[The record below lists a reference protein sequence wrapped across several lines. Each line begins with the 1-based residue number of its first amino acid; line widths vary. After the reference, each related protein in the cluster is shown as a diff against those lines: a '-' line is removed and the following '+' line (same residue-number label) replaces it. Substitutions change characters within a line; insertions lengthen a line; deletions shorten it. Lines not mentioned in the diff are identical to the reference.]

1 MSPTDFLYMLLGA
14 LLVAIG
20 VVAGA
25 FADRIRRAIVHRD
38 IKPENTIPT
47 ARARRATPAPA
58 PAEVAR
64 PAPEVIRLVSNPVEP
79 RVSLDAIMAKDVTA
93 ALTSAGYPKK
103 RASDAVAACA
113 PGERVSLE
121 AWTAAALRRA
131 RTGATA

>member
-14 LLVAIG
+14 MLVAIG

-25 FADRIRRAIVHRD
+25 VADRIRHRTIVHRD

-47 ARARRATPAPA
+47 ARARRAPAPVE
-58 PAEVAR
+58 PK
-64 PAPEVIRLVSNPVEP
+64 PEVIRLVSDPVEP

-103 RASDAVAACA
+103 RAADAVAACM
-113 PGERVSLE
+113 PSERVSLE

-131 RTGATA
+131 RNGATA